1 MQFDWDIR
9 LLRQKNMDEASV
21 RIAAALARLEDE
33 YDVEILFASESGSR
47 AWGMA
52 SPDSDY
58 DVRGVFRPR
67 RPETADT
74 ELLARLFQRKTCDQ
88 IDFMSEDRVLDVSL
102 WSVHKTLTLVD
113 NGNTMLVEWLRSPA
127 VYRNGLKTPDE
138 TWMEFFSRQLST
150 QVHHQVHHF
159 FGFLMGHMRQN
170 AVRVHDKA
178 DVMAVQVFS
187 DGATRAVNAYKQ
199 SALMRDWAMCDE
211 EKTTLD
217 ACLTS
222 IWTKAHAMQ
231 TPAPLEVKKLC
242 YSVRPALYLEHL
254 HQHGSIPPL
263 DLTEVLRGLVLPPD
277 LCRRIDSLLE
287 KKRTS
292 KEKALCEDADTV
304 VEQWLRDVCERTR
317 RQVAMTPRTPY
328 PPALIPS
335 VYAETMTYV

>member
-1 MQFDWDIR
+1 
-9 LLRQKNMDEASV
+9 MDEPTVPV

-67 RPETADT
+67 RPETATT
-74 ELLARLFQRKTCDQ
+74 ELLARLFQKKLRDQ
-88 IDFMSEDRVLDVSL
+88 IDFMSEDRVLDISL

-113 NGNTMLVEWLRSPA
+113 TGNTMLFEWLRSSI

-138 TWMEFFSRQLST
+138 TWMEFFSRHLSNNNMSA
-150 QVHHQVHHF
+150 HMHHF
-159 FGFLMGHMRQN
+159 FGFLMSHMHQN
-170 AVRVHDKA
+170 AARVHDKA
-178 DVMAVQVFS
+178 DVTAVQVFS
-187 DGATRAVNAYKQ
+187 DSATRAVNAYKKA
-199 SALMRDWAMCDE
+199 ALASDWAMCDE
-211 EKTTLD
+211 ERTHLD

-222 IWTKAHAMQ
+222 IWNQAHSMQ
-231 TPAPLEVKKLC
+231 TPVPLEVKKLC
-242 YSVRPALYLEHL
+242 YSVRPALYLEHM

-277 LCRRIDSLLE
+277 LRGRIDSLLE

-304 VEQWLRDVCERTR
+304 VEHWLCEVRERTR
-317 RQVAMTPRTPY
+317 REVATTPRTPY
-328 PPALIPS
+328 PPTLIPH